1 MTQDRIANWGESES
15 AARYQTGDDDP
26 DGGDF
31 IVVRDLDGDVTLL
44 QYDFAASTFVFGSDV
59 DLDSNALADVGSLNM
74 ADFAGADSGTVPVSQ
89 GDGTLAMETVDTDL
103 EFEFY
108 RVADR
113 FELFD
118 LHPPEEQTKPAIA
131 YLEEEDD
138 YAGVFQA

>member
-31 IVVRDLDGDVTLL
+31 IVVRDLDGNVTLL
-44 QYDFAASTFVFGSDV
+44 QYDFAASTFVYGADV

-89 GDGTLAMETVDTDL
+89 GDGTLAMETVDTETEIDL
-103 EFEFY
+103 IS
-108 RVADR
+108 VADADA
-113 FELFD
+113 LPD
-118 LHPPEEQTKPAIA
+118 PENLTKPTIA
-131 YLEEEDD
+131 YVESRDD

>member
-44 QYDFAASTFVFGSDV
+44 QYDFAASTFVYGSDV

-89 GDGTLAMETVDTDL
+89 GDGTLAMETVDTETEIDL
-103 EFEFY
+103 IS
-108 RVADR
+108 VDDADA
-113 FELFD
+113 LPD
-118 LHPPEEQTKPAIA
+118 PETVDKPTIA
-131 YLEEEDD
+131 YVESEDD

>member
-44 QYDFAASTFVFGSDV
+44 QYDFAASTFVYGADV

-89 GDGTLAMETVDTDL
+89 GDGTLAMETVDTETEIDL
-103 EFEFY
+103 IS
-108 RVADR
+108 VDDADG
-113 FELFD
+113 LPD
-118 LHPPEEQTKPAIA
+118 PENLTTPTIA
-131 YLEEEDD
+131 YVESQDD

>member
-1 MTQDRIANWGESES
+1 MTQDRIANWGESEA

-31 IVVRDLDGDVTLL
+31 IVVRDLDGNVTLL

-74 ADFAGADSGTVPVSQ
+74 ADFVGADSGTVPVSQ
-89 GDGTLAMETVDTDL
+89 GDGTLAMETVDTETEIDL
-103 EFEFY
+103 IS
-108 RVADR
+108 VADADG
-113 FELFD
+113 LPD
-118 LHPPEEQTKPAIA
+118 PENLTKPTIA
-131 YLEEEDD
+131 YVESQDD

>member
-44 QYDFAASTFVFGSDV
+44 QYDFAASTFVYGADV

-89 GDGTLAMETVDTDL
+89 GDGTLAMETVDTETEIDL
-103 EFEFY
+103 IS
-108 RVADR
+108 VADIDA
-113 FELFD
+113 LPD
-118 LHPPEEQTKPAIA
+118 PENLTKPTIA
-131 YLEEEDD
+131 YVESEDD

>member
-31 IVVRDLDGDVTLL
+31 IVVRDLDGNVTLL
-44 QYDFAASTFVFGSDV
+44 QYDFAASTFVYGADV
-59 DLDSNALADVGSLNM
+59 DLDNNALADVGSLNM

-89 GDGTLAMETVDTDL
+89 GDGTLAMETVDTETEIDL
-103 EFEFY
+103 IS
-108 RVADR
+108 VDDIDG
-113 FELFD
+113 L
-118 LHPPEEQTKPAIA
+118 PEPENVTKPTIA
-131 YLEEEDD
+131 YVESEDD

>member
-44 QYDFAASTFVFGSDV
+44 QYDFVASTFVFGSDV

-89 GDGTLAMETVDTDL
+89 GDGTLAMETVDTETEIDL
-103 EFEFY
+103 ISVE
-108 RVADR
+108 DIDG
-113 FELFD
+113 LPD
-118 LHPPEEQTKPAIA
+118 PENLTKPTIA
-131 YLEEEDD
+131 YVESEDD